1 MAINFSNLPRL
12 YEERRIH
19 LANRSRTMS
28 SLLKISRSAL
38 LSITVGG
45 LMLSAIGLAVAQ
57 DQPSAQKIMQALTPK
72 PITRGLTLSPTDTTK
87 AAEETKFIDTLR
99 NRKTRSLST
108 NEKET
113 IATIAKDKPSI
124 DLEIRFDYNS
134 ATISTT
140 SQPGVKALGEALAS
154 PELKNNTFIIAG
166 HTDAKG
172 GDEYNQGLSERR
184 ADSIKRYLVDKG
196 IPAANLV
203 TVGYG
208 ETQLKDKEHPLAA
221 ENRRVQVVNMVKSAE
236 AKN

>member
-1 MAINFSNLPRL
+1 
-12 YEERRIH
+12 
-19 LANRSRTMS
+19 MS
-28 SLLKISRSAL
+28 SHLKSSKLALIS
-38 LSITVGG
+38 TVVGG
-45 LMLSAIGLAVAQ
+45 LMLSAVGIAVAQ
-57 DQPSAQKIMQALTPK
+57 DQPSAQKILQALTPK
-72 PITRGLTLSPTDTTK
+72 PVTRSLTVSPADKAK
-87 AAEETKFIDTLR
+87 AAEEQKFIDSVR
-99 NRKTRSLST
+99 NRQTRSLST
-108 NEKET
+108 TERET

-134 ATISTT
+134 ATISGT

-154 PELKNNTFIIAG
+154 PDLKNSTFIIAG

-172 GDEYNQGLSERR
+172 SNDYNQSLSEKR
-184 ADSIKRYLVDKG
+184 ADAIKKYLVEKQG

-208 ETQLKDKEHPLAA
+208 ENQLKNTTDPLNG